1 MSIVLMSQLSNNDC
15 RSLGNNIL
23 PHKKDRVAR
32 RWLRDPRW
40 LDRLHRK
47 PRVIPAP

>member
-1 MSIVLMSQLSNNDC
+1 MSIVLMSQLSTSDC
-15 RSLGNNIL
+15 RELGNNIL
-23 PHKKDRVAR
+23 PRRKSRVAR

-40 LDRLHRK
+40 LDRLHHK